1 MGKSLSGKELGL
13 GICQRKDGLYQGRFT
28 NRFGKRETLYDK
40 KLNNLRIRLRKA
52 QIDDD
57 NAANPLKSN
66 MTLDEWYD
74 IWIDTFK
81 RNCRNT
87 TIVEYKGIYKSIKQE
102 LGWRKLQT
110 LEPVILQKVLNDLK
124 SDNQRKMV
132 KTILSDILD
141 KAKRNGLISKN
152 PAKNLITQIDNEYP
166 KERRVLSI
174 QETELFLEY
183 SKESR
188 YYNLFVVALETGM
201 RIGELKALYWNDI
214 DFSRRALWVKKTM
227 CLVRGDHGA
236 YFEVHNPKTFSG
248 NRLIPLTNKCIE
260 ALMRQKTLNTSTVQK
275 YKDTNFTNLVF
286 PSKKNQPFHDM
297 VILESIHNVIAKMAA
312 DGFYVEKFGP
322 HTFRHT
328 FATRAIEND
337 MNPKTLQRILGHSSL
352 QMTMN
357 LYCHVSDD
365 KLFDEMKK
373 MEK

>member
-40 KLNNLRIRLRKA
+40 KLNNLRLRLRKA
-52 QIDDD
+52 QIDDN

-152 PAKNLITQIDNEYP
+152 PAKHLITQIDNEYP

-227 CLVRGDHGA
+227 CLVRSDHGA

-260 ALMRQKTLNTSTVQK
+260 ALMRQKILNTSTVQK

-312 DGFYVEKFGP
+312 DGVYVEKFGP